1 MDSYSITDQRA
12 VAQLEADTDS
22 SERLSES
29 DEFEACE
36 GPVLPLLAADDAPVR
51 GVLGYHFAPLGD
63 LTVWER
69 TATGIKAKADD
80 AVVQIDLIDSDVF
93 RISIR
98 SEGSADPAP
107 TYSIVRERS
116 TWAAKFYLHDNGT
129 ELQLSTETIR
139 VVIGKAPFRVEAY
152 RTDGSAILQCPTE
165 NSLGSFSRLN
175 DEFIVTRVRSSS
187 SSILGLG
194 QKTGGMDRSG
204 RSLILWN
211 TDVLN
216 PRSLKEFGFGYKESD
231 PRGDPRSQA
240 WDPYYISIPF
250 YQTLDRQGRAA
261 GFFIDNLCR
270 ADYDFSQ
277 PGETRIRFDSGAYE
291 EYVFAGPD
299 LASILRAYT
308 DLTGRM
314 NPPPLWSLG
323 YHHCRW
329 HPYSADD
336 VIQHAKTYR
345 KRGIP
350 CDSIWLD
357 IDHMHGYRVFTWNKK
372 LFPDPKA
379 TLAEL
384 NDLGFRSVTIV
395 DPGVKVEPGYA
406 VYDSGLER
414 KAFCLTEQGGI
425 YHGQVW
431 PGRTAFP
438 DFATEETRE
447 WWGTLNAEHIGMGLS
462 GIWNDMNEPATGDI
476 PDAAMRFGHGAFS
489 HGVYHNG
496 YAMMMAM
503 GTYQGLRKAMP
514 DTRPFILSRAGSAGI
529 QRFAANWLGDN
540 MSRWEHLAM
549 SIPMSLGLGLSGQA
563 FVGADIGGFGENC
576 EPELLVRWFQAACLS
591 PFCRNHNDAGG
602 VDQYPWSFGPEIESH
617 CKAALSLRYMLMPY
631 LYTAFVEASQTGMP
645 VMRPMLIMDP
655 GDPLLRLPGDQYML
669 GPDLIVAP
677 VVVKG
682 AARRSV
688 TLPEGEW
695 FDWWNGSSASGRR
708 VDADAPLSRVP
719 IYVRAGAVIPMWP
732 EVPATTMDY
741 HPESTDLR
749 VFLPSSDGIT
759 VSRLVEDDGTSF
771 AFERGERLETTFT
784 LTRTGPRI
792 RLEGRTVGKPHRG
805 FRRRHWNIR
814 LQGDSRDLDE
824 VIEAPDDGFVWERE
838 L

>member
-1 MDSYSITDQRA
+1 
-12 VAQLEADTDS
+12 
-22 SERLSES
+22 
-29 DEFEACE
+29 
-36 GPVLPLLAADDAPVR
+36 
-51 GVLGYHFAPLGD
+51 
-63 LTVWER
+63 
-69 TATGIKAKADD
+69 
-80 AVVQIDLIDSDVF
+80 
-93 RISIR
+93 
-98 SEGSADPAP
+98 
-107 TYSIVRERS
+107 
-116 TWAAKFYLHDNGT
+116 
-129 ELQLSTETIR
+129 
-139 VVIGKAPFRVEAY
+139 
-152 RTDGSAILQCPTE
+152 
-165 NSLGSFSRLN
+165 
-175 DEFIVTRVRSSS
+175 
-187 SSILGLG
+187 
-194 QKTGGMDRSG
+194 
-204 RSLILWN
+204 
-211 TDVLN
+211 
-216 PRSLKEFGFGYKESD
+216 
-231 PRGDPRSQA
+231 
-240 WDPYYISIPF
+240 
-250 YQTLDRQGRAA
+250 
-261 GFFIDNLCR
+261 
-270 ADYDFSQ
+270 
-277 PGETRIRFDSGAYE
+277 
-291 EYVFAGPD
+291 
-299 LASILRAYT
+299 
-308 DLTGRM
+308 
-314 NPPPLWSLG
+314 
-323 YHHCRW
+323 
-329 HPYSADD
+329 
-336 VIQHAKTYR
+336 
-345 KRGIP
+345 
-350 CDSIWLD
+350 
-357 IDHMHGYRVFTWNKK
+357 
-372 LFPDPKA
+372 
-379 TLAEL
+379 
-384 NDLGFRSVTIV
+384 
-395 DPGVKVEPGYA
+395 VKVEPGYA